1 MELLVLQGS
10 TIVHRVAW
18 ASGSLSVGRA
28 ADNDLILRDA
38 DVSGHHALF
47 YREAGVAHCR
57 DLGSTNG
64 LFHNGERVVQ
74 AALQV
79 GDQLGL
85 GGLILVVASTQAT
98 SARTWLIRRQGD
110 PVAVPVDSGAS
121 LEAAPDVVLFVEDD
135 GVWLDDGET
144 PRPLAA
150 GPFELNGVTW
160 LLEASSD
167 LPPTQPRLSVLPY
180 FLEVDLEGTLARL
193 QYDGLPTV
201 EYRAGAR
208 VALLYV
214 LANQVGTWIDDRQL
228 GTGVWGREWARQGPN
243 NLNVLIHRIRK
254 QAEVAGFDRRFLE
267 RRRGGLRLVVAEAI
281 TR

>member
-1 MELLVLQGS
+1 MELLVLQDA

-18 ASGSLSVGRA
+18 TSGSLSVGRA
-28 ADNDLILRDA
+28 ADNDLILRDS

-47 YREAGVAHCR
+47 YREGGVAHCR

-74 AALQV
+74 AALKP
-79 GDQLGL
+79 GDQLGI
-85 GGLILVVASTQAT
+85 GGLVLVVAGTQT
-98 SARTWLIRRQGD
+98 PITRTWLIRRQGD

-121 LEAAPDVVLFVEDD
+121 LEAHPEIVLFVEDG
-135 GVWLDDGET
+135 GVWIDDGDT
-144 PRPLAA
+144 PRPLQA
-150 GPFELNGVTW
+150 GPFQLGGVTW
-160 LLEASSD
+160 LLEPSSD
-167 LPPTQPRLSVLPY
+167 LPPTQPRQTVLPY
-180 FLEVDLEGTLARL
+180 FLEVDLESNLARL
-193 QYDGLPTV
+193 QYEGLRTV

-208 VALLYV
+208 VSLLYV
-214 LANQVGTWIDDRQL
+214 LAGNVGTWIDDREL

-243 NLNVLIHRIRK
+243 NLNVLIHRVRK
-254 QAEVAGFDRRFLE
+254 QAEAAGFDRRFLQ